1 MRIKRIYQSS
11 KGLSHEYFVD
21 ENDVKE
27 IANIFGIDKNLQGK
41 LAEYLKGKEGV
52 FISEKKL
59 LLINNLP
66 FDITLIKED
75 EVKDLANSGYNT
87 QIEAIGLVP
96 NKKTKKSKK

>member
-11 KGLSHEYFVD
+11 KGLIHEYFVD

-52 FISEKKL
+52 YISEKKTL
-59 LLINNLP
+59 LVDNIP
-66 FDITLIKED
+66 FDIAIIKED
-75 EVKDLANSGYNT
+75 EVKEGSNSEHDT